1 MNSYQKEELSMH
13 SRQTT
18 VCVYT
23 RKSPL
28 YMQYFLNIALS
39 GTTDKTQQ
47 TQNRVGS
54 IQLPQY
60 LFQIL
65 SSIQKN
71 ITGLVFTIYINSS
84 LFPIA
89 NTSQDRSIRSPVIGA
104 LVAGQNP
111 VEDLTNPVLIDLTLS
126 KNNDV
131 SLRNYEVP
139 HKHSFTFC

>member
-1 MNSYQKEELSMH
+1 MH
-13 SRQTT
+13 
-18 VCVYT
+18 
-23 RKSPL
+23 
-28 YMQYFLNIALS
+28 YFLNIALS
-39 GTTDKTQQ
+39 GTTDMTQQ

-60 LFQIL
+60 LFQNL
-65 SSIQKN
+65 SIQKN

-89 NTSQDRSIRSPVIGA
+89 NISQDRSIRSPVIGA

-126 KNNDV
+126 QKNDV
-131 SLRNYEVP
+131 RKQLRNIKSHINTPLHFAV
-139 HKHSFTFC
+139 